1 MLVPPVAQ
9 SGTGDRPVGDT
20 VARAQQTTGPG
31 AATTTLWPL
40 APAQSNQVPN
50 QQSQG
55 IPPLAATPAP
65 AHNQGANRYGL
76 YSLFPEQPM
85 PARAYHATHKER
97 TISESVFSAAVG
109 VGVGGYTWGA
119 PTPPPGSPYSPVP
132 VTQLELLAK
141 NLANLAPAAA
151 TGQQALSLQGVGVNV
166 AGSLH
171 HAQHTTQHTQHTLN
185 LTGIHHLHHGG
196 LHQNTFSPQL
206 SLVTGSAPTLTINN
220 FSSQPT
226 STNGI
231 APTTGVLLQEYQP
244 PIGATAATGCTV
256 TVNGSSCL
264 TNTSSTTSSMMMHG
278 GGIQA
283 TGNQIAV
290 QATATKKREAFLSS
304 QGQPVKLENKS
315 TRTSCLCR
323 NSNGKTKVVHS
334 DVGCSRTLPV
344 ASSWNGQDSNA
355 GANNSGASLTVKRE
369 PLASVPCQ
377 VAEVSTSLHATTTSV
392 KIEPVPKS
400 ENGIAVSNAGAGGIP
415 VGIAVARQRLQHQ
428 ETSTSMRNVSL
439 SHHTSHHATS
449 YHHFQPD
456 SLGSSTAMAVGG
468 TTLVH
473 CGGPGGE
480 DRAAHLAA
488 IPSGALAPSLSL
500 NSSLNSTLGS
510 IGGGPAAAADTAGAA
525 WPPTLWQYPATAAA
539 AMPTEPVGFP
549 QMGSG
554 LQGGL
559 QLVRDP
565 TTGHILLI
573 HAAEQMQQALV
584 WPNYSNH
591 SNNIAPP
598 PLLLPPPPP
607 SIQLLGDI
615 GGARLVLTENK
626 RKQQSAL
633 PIVKIETEC
642 SNSPTTIITSTESSK
657 TALQTMTSVTGALV
671 PDAALVTTLHYYP
684 QAPALVQIS
693 QAEPT
698 TTHCRSQ
705 ATSPVSCLTPPPEI
719 PAAIHTIET
728 SSFGV
733 QDASNQ
739 TDAPEDTEEKQ
750 ETLVKQEQ
758 NLSPCQVVSQSTGSN
773 LTAANFEIVPS
784 PTERICNVVRITTT
798 TTTVNPTV
806 CGIVTKVDKAE
817 NTIINMADCAKYS
830 AKDGKSLMKTIEQ
843 DSRVDEEVCTDD
855 KMTPI
860 SSRGSRLGAR
870 IIEITEENCDS
881 FHENLEFF
889 ARRRDI
895 SAEQRDHR
903 DYSMDEENVVQ
914 KSNSHEKKIEPKI
927 NDVSENIEVHHQTFS
942 KTSAPPV
949 IETKSNV
956 ADSTESSRINCESCD
971 KDRNTSN
978 SETRPQITVKSFDM
992 PNIDCDDQEM
1002 QQVAIKQEAD
1012 DSCYEMCY
1020 ESSQCEPTS
1029 TSERY
1034 RSSCEKSLQEAT
1046 KRHSTE
1052 KSHHPGIENVVE
1064 KLKKNAAA
1072 LQEAALPSAQKIEE
1086 SVERS
1091 NVENVKL
1098 RRYSETIP
1106 KKLHLLR
1113 SCQNSLESGTVDTE
1127 ISSSQTPMSEQHL
1140 KDQSGRHSPHHRDMA
1155 SSECLLN
1162 ENNNDS
1168 RSNNNNIKA
1177 FEDKKLLAKNEK
1189 NVSHDITAYV
1199 KPKTVWRCEVQ
1210 PFEKPNVIRKS
1221 NDHEED
1227 TSTETKSK
1235 VQRQKPAID
1244 VSGLE
1249 LLSNSIEQLEQRV
1262 GQPEHLQ
1269 LDADAEK
1276 SPVKSKLISPQSES
1290 NNNNVGSPLGL
1301 LCALAEQIMQ
1311 VGDKVP
1317 RKLNLESSEEISQA
1331 GRLLLNLGRSNSL
1344 EKDENKRKY
1353 IETDDHLSKR
1363 FKFQDCEEEAKNV
1376 SQNYEKDV
1384 KEQTMEVN
1392 KRKQEDALKSKE
1404 AIKNINNFSEEEI
1417 NRISD
1422 ERTIGLE
1429 EQSLNRDECYSNTK
1443 TVKNLQ
1449 VSSDKTSNNLLSND
1463 AFYKNVKED
1472 KLSDSEGEMFESK
1485 VLSEEST
1492 SCEIRNNKRKMSV
1505 EERDVRESH
1514 DYKNARTK
1522 LEAKKFIAKKG
1533 NRDNEDDWPS
1543 MNATELDMRVRMA
1556 DIQRQYR
1563 EKQKELSKLIPKKD
1577 EKKYSGRPRKKSHS
1591 STSSDHG
1598 TLSSPPALDLM
1609 TSPSRESPSKS
1620 PERGTPSPLA
1630 SAVLTMP
1637 KCNVNLVK
1645 LGEPKSHIKLLDN
1658 IPSIPTSVPP
1668 VTSPIPALPGSSNAI
1683 PEDDEKSTGTLG
1695 YDTSSPAPTVVN
1707 STSAS
1712 KKRKVGRPRKLTC
1725 TSGSARHLTETIVAK
1740 KPKSKSSLVGYVLS
1754 SKNRH
1759 LQTKQCINSK
1769 AGYTPLPFKSGVSSP
1784 KLQTKIQKV
1793 AKMKTKPAKQTP
1805 LHNKNVI
1812 SSIIAEKAKLSQE
1825 VKLEKH
1831 CSKIKPKLKAEVKV
1845 KNWEDDEN
1853 DMVQPENIVP
1863 PEELTV
1869 QTPVK
1874 EMPTESVEM
1883 LEKEPER
1890 SRHDKSKKKK
1900 RKSSSSQSPNRDR
1913 KESKRRKSLECKQ
1926 CAKAAA
1932 AKTSESIV
1940 NRCKLTSAHLAI
1952 DQLRVLMAMGGLFYA
1967 GRLSAVQA
1975 PDVYAITLD
1984 GERGNRPH
1992 IHSREEILQDAIVEV
2007 CPTSTKELPPG
2018 TRLCAYWSQQYRCL
2032 YPGTSVKPLVPDLQN
2047 DEKFVTVE
2055 FDDGDSG
2062 LIVLDDIRL
2071 LQPNYPVV
2079 VYDPNPLLS
2088 LGKRRRQT
2096 STSEDKRSTGN
2107 LVVPSNGQGVP
2118 STSRSVAASNNSFAT
2133 CPYVSNVELASA
2145 NECAEAET
2153 ETNVD
2158 TSSTSGTE
2166 YRKKKHMKKIKKK
2179 KLLETQEGKK
2189 KHRKHRSCKEHRKH
2203 KHRKHRK
2210 HKHRHHGSN
2219 SDTKDGSRENSWEQ
2233 KNEEEAITDLSNTN
2247 FSAVE
2252 ETRLSEEEDETEES
2266 LVTAEKDN
2274 EAQVELEE
2282 PDSKLVDKDD
2292 DVQVTTSEPSVPIQ
2306 QTEIEPEEKESTQQ
2320 TQIES
2325 EEPLETDQVG
2335 DETQME
2341 SEEDVQENDE
2351 EPEEPPEP
2359 VKKKLK
2365 KASTNRASTNRA
2377 TINRTSTNQG
2387 STVRGSTSRAL
2398 ANRVS
2403 MNRTT
2408 TNRALTRHASTVQTS
2423 TSCSSTNRASKNRA
2437 SNPTTP
2443 ANPPNPVET
2452 PSPIAR
2458 MLPNKRHWKWASS
2471 SRVSGGNQYFTAI
2484 KRGRETINIGDSV
2497 LFYSYRKP
2505 HEKPYIGKIVS
2516 LWLNQKLEMRV
2527 RSQWFYRPEEL
2538 QPPCSLNPPGGLFE
2552 SKHSD
2557 SNDVQTISHKV
2568 MVLPLEDYNKT
2579 LQQSHRHQK
2588 GYEDNDPYYYYAGFY
2603 THPTVTYAP
2612 GVKAV
2617 LNE

>member
-20 VARAQQTTGPG
+20 VARTQQTTGPA

-40 APAQSNQVPN
+40 APAQPNQVPN

-76 YSLFPEQPM
+76 YSLFPGGGGGSYVAATPATPEQPM

-109 VGVGGYTWGA
+109 VGMGGYTWGA

-171 HAQHTTQHTQHTLN
+171 HAQHTQHTQHTLN

-206 SLVTGSAPTLTINN
+206 SLVTGSAPTLTINS
-220 FSSQPT
+220 FSSPN

-244 PIGATAATGCTV
+244 PIGATAAATGCTV
-256 TVNGSSCL
+256 TMNGSSCL
-264 TNTSSTTSSMMMHG
+264 TNTSSSTSSMMMHG
-278 GGIQA
+278 GIGGGGNQA

-290 QATATKKREAFLSS
+290 QTTATKKREAFLSS

-315 TRTSCLCR
+315 SRTSCLCR
-323 NSNGKTKVVHS
+323 NSNGKTKMVHS

-344 ASSWNGQDSNA
+344 VSSWNGQDSSA
-355 GANNSGASLTVKRE
+355 GLSNSSASLTVKRE

-392 KIEPVPKS
+392 KIEPVPPKT
-400 ENGIAVSNAGAGGIP
+400 ENGIAVSNAGTGGIP

-456 SLGSSTAMAVGG
+456 SL
-468 TTLVH
+468 
-473 CGGPGGE
+473 
-480 DRAAHLAA
+480 
-488 IPSGALAPSLSL
+488 
-500 NSSLNSTLGS
+500 
-510 IGGGPAAAADTAGAA
+510 
-525 WPPTLWQYPATAAA
+525 

-573 HAAEQMQQALV
+573 HSAEPMQQALV
-584 WPNYSNH
+584 WPNYSSHN
-591 SNNIAPP
+591 SAVAPP

-626 RKQQSAL
+626 RKQQSTL

-657 TALQTMTSVTGALV
+657 TALQTMTSMTGALV

-719 PAAIHTIET
+719 PVAVHAIEP

-750 ETLVKQEQ
+750 EALVKQEQ
-758 NLSPCQVVSQSTGSN
+758 NLSPCQVAPQSTGTN
-773 LTAANFEIVPS
+773 LAAANFEIVPS

-806 CGIVTKVDKAE
+806 CGIVAKVDKAE

-830 AKDGKSLMKTIEQ
+830 AKDGRAPVKAIEH
-843 DSRVDEEVCTDD
+843 DTRVDEEVCKDD
-855 KMTPI
+855 KMMPI
-860 SSRGSRLGAR
+860 CSRGSRLGAR

-895 SAEQRDHR
+895 GADQRDHR
-903 DYSMDEENVVQ
+903 DDYSKDEEKALVQ
-914 KSNSHEKKIEPKI
+914 EPSTEEKEVESKLDASDNIEIRRQTCPKI
-927 NDVSENIEVHHQTFS
+927 LE
-942 KTSAPPV
+942 PPIV
-949 IETKSNV
+949 NETKSNI
-956 ADSTESSRINCESCD
+956 ADSTESSRVNCESCD
-971 KDRNTSN
+971 KNRNTST

-992 PNIDCDDQEM
+992 PNIDCDDQEV

-1012 DSCYEMCY
+1012 DSCYEVCY
-1020 ESSQCEPTS
+1020 DSSQCEPTS
-1029 TSERY
+1029 TSEKS
-1034 RSSCEKSLQEAT
+1034 RSSCEKSSQEAT
-1046 KRHSTE
+1046 KRHSVE
-1052 KSHHPGIENVVE
+1052 KTHHPGIENVVE

-1072 LQEAALPSAQKIEE
+1072 LQEAALPNTQKIEE

-1091 NVENVKL
+1091 NVENVKP

-1106 KKLHLLR
+1106 KKMHLLR
-1113 SCQNSLESGTVDTE
+1113 SCQNSSESTIDTE
-1127 ISSSQTPMSEQHL
+1127 ISSSQTAMSEQHIN
-1140 KDQSGRHSPHHRDMA
+1140 DQSGRHSPQNDRHLATSDM
-1155 SSECLLN
+1155 SGEYLLN

-1177 FEDKKLLAKNEK
+1177 LEEKKLLAKNEK
-1189 NVSHDITAYV
+1189 NVSHDIITAYV

-1210 PFEKPNVIRKS
+1210 PLGKPNVTRKS
-1221 NDHEED
+1221 DLVED
-1227 TSTETKSK
+1227 DASSEAKSRIPK
-1235 VQRQKPAID
+1235 QKPAID

-1269 LDADAEK
+1269 LDTDVEK
-1276 SPVKSKLISPQSES
+1276 SPVKSKLISQQSES

-1301 LCALAEQIMQ
+1301 LCALAEQIME

-1317 RKLNLESSEEISQA
+1317 RKLNLESSEEISHA
-1331 GRLLLNLGRSNSL
+1331 GRLLLNLGRSGSL
-1344 EKDENKRKY
+1344 EKDENKRIY
-1353 IETDDHLSKR
+1353 TEADDRRSKR
-1363 FKFQDCEEEAKNV
+1363 FKSTDCEEETKNE
-1376 SQNYEKDV
+1376 SLKHHEKDI
-1384 KEQTMEVN
+1384 EERTIEVN
-1392 KRKQEDALKSKE
+1392 GGKQENAL
-1404 AIKNINNFSEEEI
+1404 NVNNFSEKEI
-1417 NRISD
+1417 NKITD
-1422 ERTIGLE
+1422 KKTIDSE
-1429 EQSLNRDECYSNTK
+1429 EQPLNRADEDCYSTNTK
-1443 TVKNLQ
+1443 AVQNVQ
-1449 VSSDKTSNNLLSND
+1449 VLSDKTPDNLQSND
-1463 AFYKNVKED
+1463 ALYDTIVKED
-1472 KLSDSEGEMFESK
+1472 NLSDSEGEIFESK
-1485 VLSEEST
+1485 VLSEQPT
-1492 SCEIRNNKRKMSV
+1492 SCEIRNNKRKISV
-1505 EERDVRESH
+1505 EERDTH

-1522 LEAKKFIAKKG
+1522 LEAKKFIARKG

-1543 MNATELDMRVRMA
+1543 MNATELDMRVKMA

-1577 EKKYSGRPRKKSHS
+1577 DKKNSGRPRKKSHS

-1598 TLSSPPALDLM
+1598 MISSPPALDLV
-1609 TSPSRESPSKS
+1609 TSPSPSRS
-1620 PERGTPSPLA
+1620 PEPDAPSPLA

-1645 LGEPKSHIKLLDN
+1645 LSEPRSHIKLLDS
-1658 IPSIPTSVPP
+1658 IPSIPIPVPP
-1668 VTSPIPALPGSSNAI
+1668 VTSPIPVLPGSSKAT
-1683 PEDDEKSTGTLG
+1683 PEDDEKSTGTVG
-1695 YDTSSPAPTVVN
+1695 YDTSSPAPTVAS

-1725 TSGSARHLTETIVAK
+1725 TSGSVRHLTETIVAK

-1754 SKNRH
+1754 SKSRH
-1759 LQTKQCINSK
+1759 LQTKQCINNK
-1769 AGYTPLPFKSGVSSP
+1769 TGYTPLPFKTRVSSP
-1784 KLQTKIQKV
+1784 KPQTKVQKV
-1793 AKMKTKPAKQTP
+1793 TKMKAKPAKQTP

-1831 CSKIKPKLKAEVKV
+1831 SGKIKPKLKAEVKV
-1845 KNWEDDEN
+1845 KNWEDDET
-1853 DMVQPENIVP
+1853 DMVQPENVP
-1863 PEELTV
+1863 AVEPLI
-1869 QTPVK
+1869 QKPVK
-1874 EMPTESVEM
+1874 EASIEPAEQS
-1883 LEKEPER
+1883 EKEPER
-1890 SRHDKSKKKK
+1890 SRHEKSKKKK
-1900 RKSSSSQSPNRDR
+1900 RKSSSSQSPNRD

-1926 CAKAAA
+1926 CAKAA

-1952 DQLRVLMAMGGLFYA
+1952 DQLRVLMAIGGLFYA
-1967 GRLSAVQA
+1967 GRLSAVRA

-1992 IHSREEILQDAIVEV
+1992 IHSREEILKDAIVEV

-2032 YPGTSVKPLVPDLQN
+2032 YPGTSVKPMVPDPQH

-2096 STSEDKRSTGN
+2096 STSEDKRS
-2107 LVVPSNGQGVP
+2107 LSNQTVSSSQNVP
-2118 STSRSVAASNNSFAT
+2118 STSRNVTASNSFAT
-2133 CPYVSNVELASA
+2133 CSYVSNVELINA

-2153 ETNVD
+2153 ETNVE

-2166 YRKKKHMKKIKKK
+2166 YRKKKHMKKIKKNR
-2179 KLLETQEGKK
+2179 KLLEAQEGKK
-2189 KHRKHRSCKEHRKH
+2189 KHRKHRSCKEHRRH

-2210 HKHRHHGSN
+2210 HKHRHHGSIGDAN
-2219 SDTKDGSRENSWEQ
+2219 SVSNAENSWEQ
-2233 KNEEEAITDLSNTN
+2233 RNEEEAVTNLPNT
-2247 FSAVE
+2247 SIPAVE
-2252 ETRLSEEEDETEES
+2252 ETRLSEEEDETEET
-2266 LVTAEKDN
+2266 LVTAQKDN
-2274 EAQVELEE
+2274 ETQMELEE
-2282 PDSKLVDKDD
+2282 PSESVEKDD
-2292 DVQVTTSEPSVPIQ
+2292 NVQTVSESAEPIQ
-2306 QTEIEPEEKESTQQ
+2306 QTQAESEKEEPTQ
-2320 TQIES
+2320 QIES
-2325 EEPLETDQVG
+2325 EEPLQPDKVCE
-2335 DETQME
+2335 ETQAE
-2341 SEEDVQENDE
+2341 SEKLSEDVQTKNEDE
-2351 EPEEPPEP
+2351 APEESQEP
-2359 VKKKLK
+2359 IEKKPKVQQ
-2365 KASTNRASTNRA
+2365 KASTNRASTNRTTA
-2377 TINRTSTNQG
+2377 NRTCTSQASTN
-2387 STVRGSTSRAL
+2387 SAVRGTTSRAS
-2398 ANRVS
+2398 ANR
-2403 MNRTT
+2403 MTNRTT
-2408 TNRALTRHASTVQTS
+2408 TNRALTRNASTAQAT
-2423 TSCSSTNRASKNRA
+2423 TSCGPTSRVSKTRV
-2437 SNPTTP
+2437 SNPTTVP
-2443 ANPPNPVET
+2443 ANPSNPVET

-2484 KRGRETINIGDSV
+2484 QRGRETIEIGDSV

-2538 QPPCSLNPPGGLFE
+2538 QPPCSLNPPGGLFA

-2568 MVLPLEDYNKT
+2568 MVLSLEKYNEI
-2579 LQQSHRHQK
+2579 LQASHRHQK
-2588 GYEDNDPYYYYAGFY
+2588 GYEDNDRYYYDAGTY

-2612 GVKAV
+2612 GVTAV
-2617 LNE
+2617 INE